1 MQEYKDVHLNK
12 NPTGQLNNTMPRMR
26 RTGGAKGKTATEEEK
41 KSSGPQCL
49 NAEGKLKLHH
59 RQEFIF
65 SFLAVLEGSQFPD
78 QGLNLCL
85 QQ

>member
-1 MQEYKDVHLNK
+1 
-12 NPTGQLNNTMPRMR
+12 MR

-65 SFLAVLEGSQFPD
+65 SFLAVLEGS
-78 QGLNLCL
+78 
-85 QQ
+85 